1 MSFKELLE
9 RNGVDT
15 TGYDAAFITTPLSP
29 FFLEEKYV
37 RDTCKIAEIP
47 ADLTDEAVQFAA
59 KIMQTPELKT
69 LAWHLYRV
77 FCFQP
82 NFKAFPDHIDVTG
95 KDTGILYLLVM
106 LSLYPHLQQRM
117 TLEGLP
123 LYLADHAMTRCTS
136 LLPNRGIIYPGER
149 GLQGRALPFM
159 LNYKNSSCFRIGRF
173 DYVLTRAL
181 HSYPELFRERATGK
195 YVGLCRSGWKVD
207 ETGFLQSADNETLP
221 AVELTENNGVFT
233 GRKVDLVTGRVT
245 RETISIDTKEYDRL
259 LPPDACVLLI
269 HIPGGGGMTLEKC
282 KESFKEARDFCKRY
296 FPERSFSC
304 FGCISWIFNPVWR
317 ESLPEANITKLQKA
331 TLAFPFTPVPKSGL
345 YFVFAKDDGTPADYP
360 ADNSMRRA
368 MLKAWEGAELRSAGM
383 LLPLDEI
390 DNFPLNVEDM
400 TI

>member
-1 MSFKELLE
+1 
-9 RNGVDT
+9 
-15 TGYDAAFITTPLSP
+15 
-29 FFLEEKYV
+29 
-37 RDTCKIAEIP
+37 
-47 ADLTDEAVQFAA
+47 
-59 KIMQTPELKT
+59 
-69 LAWHLYRV
+69 
-77 FCFQP
+77 
-82 NFKAFPDHIDVTG
+82 
-95 KDTGILYLLVM
+95 
-106 LSLYPHLQQRM
+106 
-117 TLEGLP
+117 
-123 LYLADHAMTRCTS
+123 
-136 LLPNRGIIYPGER
+136 
-149 GLQGRALPFM
+149 M

-221 AVELTENNGVFT
+221 AVELTENNGGFT

-345 YFVFAKDDGTPADYP
+345 
-360 ADNSMRRA
+360 
-368 MLKAWEGAELRSAGM
+368 
-383 LLPLDEI
+383 
-390 DNFPLNVEDM
+390 
-400 TI
+400 